1 MDVRAF
7 LSGNFEIA
15 AWFVDSNLVS
25 ICLGLMCIMLI
36 WDRAVQGG
44 LVIID
49 SQKVILPFGSVGYAI
64 LNVAIVGGNKE
75 GGDRT
80 DIDV

>member
-1 MDVRAF
+1 M
-7 LSGNFEIA
+7 
-15 AWFVDSNLVS
+15 
-25 ICLGLMCIMLI
+25 
-36 WDRAVQGG
+36 
-44 LVIID
+44 IID